1 MQVNGTASETLS
13 KQRSETRSKRLR
25 NEGGKVASDMDS
37 FEPSEAASDIYTPL
51 PLPDSSSPSY
61 SPDLASKTSSPGEA
75 ERAKRIAAKACHW
88 VRLHPEA
95 WEELKALVQRLCD
108 EGELVQRGALYE
120 LARRYDLPVTLS
132 GVYRRDHNLWSALTR
147 FMVMERP
154 SLLSAITFRDTPL
167 DRVDLAAY
175 WRDIVGEDEF
185 VASSLAEARAI
196 WRVQRGAR

>member
-1 MQVNGTASETLS
+1 
-13 KQRSETRSKRLR
+13 
-25 NEGGKVASDMDS
+25 MDS
-37 FEPSEAASDIYTPL
+37 IESSEAVSDIYTPL

-75 ERAKRIAAKACHW
+75 GRAKRIAAKACHW

>member
-1 MQVNGTASETLS
+1 MQVNENASETRS
-13 KQRSETRSKRLR
+13 KQRSETRSKQRSNEE
-25 NEGGKVASDMDS
+25 NEGVDKMNS
-37 FEPSEAASDIYTPL
+37 FEPSEAASDIYT

-75 ERAKRIAAKACHW
+75 DRAKRIAAKACHW

-95 WEELKALVQRLCD
+95 WGELKALVQRLCD

>member
-1 MQVNGTASETLS
+1 MQVNENASETRS
-13 KQRSETRSKRLR
+13 KQRSETRSNQRSNEE
-25 NEGGKVASDMDS
+25 NEGVDKMNS